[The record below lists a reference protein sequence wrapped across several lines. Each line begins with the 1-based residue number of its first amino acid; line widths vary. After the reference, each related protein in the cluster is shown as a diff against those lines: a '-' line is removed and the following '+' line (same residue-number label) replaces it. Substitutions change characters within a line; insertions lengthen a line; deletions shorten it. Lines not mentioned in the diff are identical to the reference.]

1 MKNEEK
7 KHLMK
12 YYISNPLNF
21 AFFFLLCFS
30 SKINEKNNLEIKMH
44 FQCED
49 AVAAALHFNGRR
61 MKKTVSTNSAQKHN
75 SSPFPKLFLMNFL
88 L

>member
-1 MKNEEK
+1 MKNKEK
-7 KHLMK
+7 KHMMK

-44 FQCED
+44 F
-49 AVAAALHFNGRR
+49 
-61 MKKTVSTNSAQKHN
+61 KKSVSTNSAQKHN

>member
-1 MKNEEK
+1 
-7 KHLMK
+7 MK

-49 AVAAALHFNGRR
+49 AVAAALHFN
-61 MKKTVSTNSAQKHN
+61 VVI
-75 SSPFPKLFLMNFL
+75 
-88 L
+88 